1 MTMTDMIKTNK
12 GKLGFW
18 DLLSISMGSVV
29 GAGIVILTGIGISI
43 TGYGVPWAMLVALGI
58 VFLPTLC
65 IAALGAAIP
74 ATGGTYT
81 YVRDLIG
88 LKTGFFYLALLVAG
102 QLVLATFA
110 LGFADYA
117 AQLVPDI
124 NTKYI
129 ASLAMIVC
137 FLANLLGV
145 QTAARFQLII
155 VISLVISLITFVVF
169 GLGYVDNFDNYTSVD
184 KVFPSGVGAFISAAF
199 LLRFGM
205 VGGEFISELGNECKN
220 PGRHIPLAMMTSILV
235 VTVLYF
241 GIGIVATGVLPLSQ
255 VEGKSLAF
263 IAKEIFPPALYIFFI
278 VGGIMLALISS
289 LNAIFAWCT
298 KGLFKASHDGW
309 FPRKFAVTNRHGTPY
324 IILTLFFIVG
334 MLPILTGTTIEY
346 VTILGNAVGIVFGI
360 IPALALYNLH
370 KKKPEAYEKAAF
382 KLPIWAMKAFPI
394 ISLALYSYGVYL
406 SSKNFIKTEH
416 VIAFII
422 YSSIA
427 IGYGFWREKHVKVI
441 RDQKLTGDVA

>member
-1 MTMTDMIKTNK
+1 MTKSKEKNK
-12 GKLGFW
+12 GKLGYW
-18 DLLSISMGSVV
+18 DLLSISMGSIV

-74 ATGGTYT
+74 STGGTYT
-81 YVRDLIG
+81 YVRDLLG

-117 AQLVPDI
+117 SQLLPGV
-124 NTKYI
+124 NTTLI
-129 ASLAMIVC
+129 AALAMTVC
-137 FLANLLGV
+137 YVANLLGV
-145 QTAARFQLII
+145 ETAARFQLII
-155 VISLVISLITFVVF
+155 VVSLVISLITFVIF
-169 GLGYVDNFDNYTSVD
+169 GIGYVDNFDNYTSVT

-220 PGRHIPLAMMTSILV
+220 PGRHIPMAMMTSILV
-235 VTVLYF
+235 VSVLYF
-241 GIGIVATGVLPLSQ
+241 GIGIVATGVLPLSD
-255 VEGKSLAF
+255 VKGKSLAF
-263 IAKEIFPPALYIFFI
+263 IAKEIFPHWMYVFFI
-278 VGGIMLALISS
+278 VSGIMLALISS

-309 FPRKFAVTNRHGTPY
+309 FPKKFAQTNKYGTPY

-334 MLPILTGTTIEY
+334 MLPIITETTIEY
-346 VTILGNAVGIVFGI
+346 VTVLGNAVGIVFGI
-360 IPALALYNLH
+360 IPALALFNLYD
-370 KKKPEAYEKAAF
+370 KNPEAYEKAAF
-382 KLPIWAMKAFPI
+382 KLPRWAMKTFPVI
-394 ISLALYSYGVYL
+394 ALILYSYGVYL
-406 SSKNFIKTEH
+406 SSINFIKKEH
-416 VIAFII
+416 VIVFVL

-427 IGYGFWREKHVKVI
+427 IVYGFWREENVKRV
-441 RDQKLTGDVA
+441 RAEKAKEG